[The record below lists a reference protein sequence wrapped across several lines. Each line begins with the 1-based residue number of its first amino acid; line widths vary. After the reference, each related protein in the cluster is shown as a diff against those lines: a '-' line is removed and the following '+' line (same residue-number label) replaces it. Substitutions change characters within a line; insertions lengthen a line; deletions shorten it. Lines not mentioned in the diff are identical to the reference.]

1 MLLSGEGMT
10 RPNTLVFRHP
20 TCKVVVILRTSPV
33 VTEMNRLQ
41 QVGLLER
48 MRSVGTAWGPRT
60 WPNTEMFRHSTC
72 VVILLL
78 TSSNTR
84 AIIQISDARG
94 GSILDRISA
103 IFKFSRIFL
112 GARQWRFK
120 IRSILIAARIWAK
133 QYNSAPW
140 SSLLIGG
147 SKC

>member
-10 RPNTLVFRHP
+10 WPNTLVFRHP

-41 QVGLLER
+41 QMGLLER
-48 MRSVGTAWGPRT
+48 MRSVQTAWGLKT
-60 WPNTEMFRHSTC
+60 WPHTKMFRHSTC

-78 TSSNTR
+78 TISNTR

-103 IFKFSRIFL
+103 IFDFSSIFVTSQN
-112 GARQWRFK
+112 GREHM
-120 IRSILIAARIWAK
+120 
-133 QYNSAPW
+133 
-140 SSLLIGG
+140 
-147 SKC
+147 